1 MLSLSCLHSGLSWY
15 NWKYFW
21 VKCYLELEIYHLCGS
36 FPKAV
41 VCYCLAAPNTRRAFL
56 RFSASGMNSSAPTG
70 LALRSSTSSL
80 YPLPPL
86 LRLLLRSLGE
96 IRRGQRYN
104 LNPELPELSLQ
115 PNGRTMISDV
125 ILFVTLMLNAGAV
138 LNFNLKQNR
147 DEIFVEK
154 PSLGDKI
161 REFLST
167 VQYLRAFI
175 GIWNIFVMF
184 LMLVFF
190 GS

>member
-1 MLSLSCLHSGLSWY
+1 
-15 NWKYFW
+15 
-21 VKCYLELEIYHLCGS
+21 
-36 FPKAV
+36 
-41 VCYCLAAPNTRRAFL
+41 
-56 RFSASGMNSSAPTG
+56 
-70 LALRSSTSSL
+70 
-80 YPLPPL
+80 
-86 LRLLLRSLGE
+86 
-96 IRRGQRYN
+96 
-104 LNPELPELSLQ
+104 
-115 PNGRTMISDV
+115 MISDV

-147 DEIFVEK
+147 DEIFIEK